1 MASSPTTMRAAVLR
15 KPGEPFVIENLNV
28 PRPHYD
34 EVLLKVTA
42 CGLCHSDLH
51 ALGRG
56 DTFPVPAVFG
66 HEVGCVIVEPGES
79 LGRFG
84 LEIG

>member
-56 DTFPVPAVFG
+56 DNLSSSGGFRA
-66 HEVGCVIVEPGES
+66 
-79 LGRFG
+79 
-84 LEIG
+84 